1 MTHPLLDELFP
12 LRAAE
17 LLREQYGHQATHVA
31 EFGLDATDDADIA
44 TFARANDW
52 AMVTENVSDFARESD
67 LVLVFVLERNLPAGG
82 AQAAAFAELLDRWIQ
97 EHPDPYLG
105 AHWPT

>member
-1 MTHPLLDELFP
+1 VTRLLLDEMLQ

-17 LLREQYGHQATHVA
+17 ILREEHGHRAVHVC
-31 EFGLDATDDADIA
+31 EFGLDATADADIA

-52 AMVTENVSDFARESD
+52 AVVTENVVDFARESD
-67 LVLVFVLERNLPAGG
+67 LVLMFVLKRSLPAGG
-82 AQAAAFAELLDRWIQ
+82 AQAGALAELLDRWVR

-105 AHWPT
+105 AHWPR